1 MKRYALDQKM
11 KRMFTAAFLVILL
24 LAAGLFAGI
33 SGSMYRKQAYQFC
46 VSQVELN
53 LNILDSRL
61 QQIQTKQRVLAADSV
76 IRNAVEYQVENETVD
91 YSIELYHQR
100 DVADKLY
107 MLSENPEIENAYIVS
122 ADGRCLYSYRASVR
136 KDYNL
141 MQEEWLKD
149 IVDSIY
155 LNTSYVSGMHDKR
168 YLLTDQKNECIS
180 MVMPITRENQYAFS
194 AAAYLVCDI
203 DPMAVLQSSR
213 SADGGVSL
221 ALAAS
226 GRLLYAKESRHLA
239 EEEEEQILARI
250 DEEKS
255 SFQLGGDPW
264 GTDRLVVV
272 MKSRFFGWNLV
283 GIRSLDE
290 IHSINRKLSC
300 ILAGILLLSVLL
312 VALISRIV
320 SKSILTPMN
329 RLVDCCNQ
337 VAVGNYEVEFPEG
350 KSEEIHVLSQ
360 TVQTMIHNVF
370 RLSEKVVEEEKKL
383 SEEQLRAL
391 QHQINPHFLNN
402 VLQLIKGMAVEG
414 KTEEISRLSTLLGK
428 ILAYSVYQ
436 PYEDVELKEELEY
449 VKNYMEIQNLRY
461 GGRIFYAIDCEP
473 GLENVRISKLLIQPL
488 VENAIEHGIKGKG
501 RGMISISAERER
513 DSICILVNDNGTGIP
528 EPELADMKRK
538 LEAETVYLQEKSIGV
553 LNVNARLKRKYGG
566 RYGIEVIS
574 REGAGT
580 TVIIRLPEDGEGK
593 DNENITGR

>member
-11 KRMFTAAFLVILL
+11 KRMFTAAFLAVLL
-24 LAAGLFAGI
+24 TAAGLFAGI
-33 SGSMYRKQAYQFC
+33 SGSMYRKQSYQFC

-53 LNILDSRL
+53 LNMLDSRL

-76 IRNAVEYQVENETVD
+76 IRSAVEYQVENETID

-122 ADGRCLYSYRASVR
+122 ADGRCLYTYRASVR
-136 KDYNL
+136 KDYN
-141 MQEEWLKD
+141 MMREEWLKD

-155 LNTSYVSGMHDKR
+155 LNTSYVSGMHDKK
-168 YLLTDQKNECIS
+168 YLLSDQEDECIS
-180 MVMPITRENQYAFS
+180 MVMPVTRENQYAFA

-203 DPMAVLQSSR
+203 NPMAVLQPSK
-213 SADGGVSL
+213 SADSGVSL

-226 GRLLYAKESRHLA
+226 GRLLYARESRHLTK
-239 EEEEEQILARI
+239 EEEAQILERI
-250 DEEKS
+250 EEEKS
-255 SFQLGGDPW
+255 SFELGG
-264 GTDRLVVV
+264 GSFGASRLVVV

-283 GIRSLDE
+283 GIRPLDE
-290 IHSINRKLSC
+290 IRSINRKLSG
-300 ILAGILLLSVLL
+300 ILAGILLFSVLL

-350 KSEEIHVLSQ
+350 MSEEVHVLSD
-360 TVQTMIHNVF
+360 TVQTMIRNVLQ
-370 RLSEKVVEEEKKL
+370 LSRKLVEEEKKL
-383 SEEQLRAL
+383 SEEQLRTL

-461 GGRIFYAIDCEP
+461 GGRIFYTIDCEP
-473 GLENVRISKLLIQPL
+473 GLEHTRISKLTIQPL
-488 VENAIEHGIKGKG
+488 VENAIEHGIKGRG
-501 RGMISISAERER
+501 RGVISISAERER
-513 DSICILVNDNGTGIP
+513 DSICILVNDNGAGIP
-528 EPELADMKRK
+528 EAELKEMRRR
-538 LEAETVYLQEKSIGV
+538 LETGTVYLQEKSIGL
-553 LNVNARLKRKYGG
+553 LNVNARLKRKYGSS
-566 RYGIEVIS
+566 YGIELIS
-574 REGAGT
+574 REGSQT
-580 TVIIRLPEDGEGK
+580 TAVIRLPDSEEGK
-593 DNENITGR
+593 DDENITGG

>member
-1 MKRYALDQKM
+1 M
-11 KRMFTAAFLVILL
+11 
-24 LAAGLFAGI
+24 
-33 SGSMYRKQAYQFC
+33 
-46 VSQVELN
+46 
-53 LNILDSRL
+53 
-61 QQIQTKQRVLAADSV
+61 
-76 IRNAVEYQVENETVD
+76 
-91 YSIELYHQR
+91 
-100 DVADKLY
+100 
-107 MLSENPEIENAYIVS
+107 
-122 ADGRCLYSYRASVR
+122 
-136 KDYNL
+136 
-141 MQEEWLKD
+141 
-149 IVDSIY
+149 
-155 LNTSYVSGMHDKR
+155 
-168 YLLTDQKNECIS
+168 
-180 MVMPITRENQYAFS
+180 
-194 AAAYLVCDI
+194 
-203 DPMAVLQSSR
+203 
-213 SADGGVSL
+213 
-221 ALAAS
+221 
-226 GRLLYAKESRHLA
+226 
-239 EEEEEQILARI
+239 
-250 DEEKS
+250 
-255 SFQLGGDPW
+255 
-264 GTDRLVVV
+264 
-272 MKSRFFGWNLV
+272 

-488 VENAIEHGIKGKG
+488 VENAIEHGLKGKG

>member
-1 MKRYALDQKM
+1 M
-11 KRMFTAAFLVILL
+11 
-24 LAAGLFAGI
+24 
-33 SGSMYRKQAYQFC
+33 
-46 VSQVELN
+46 
-53 LNILDSRL
+53 
-61 QQIQTKQRVLAADSV
+61 
-76 IRNAVEYQVENETVD
+76 
-91 YSIELYHQR
+91 
-100 DVADKLY
+100 
-107 MLSENPEIENAYIVS
+107 
-122 ADGRCLYSYRASVR
+122 
-136 KDYNL
+136 
-141 MQEEWLKD
+141 
-149 IVDSIY
+149 
-155 LNTSYVSGMHDKR
+155 
-168 YLLTDQKNECIS
+168 
-180 MVMPITRENQYAFS
+180 
-194 AAAYLVCDI
+194 
-203 DPMAVLQSSR
+203 
-213 SADGGVSL
+213 
-221 ALAAS
+221 
-226 GRLLYAKESRHLA
+226 
-239 EEEEEQILARI
+239 
-250 DEEKS
+250 
-255 SFQLGGDPW
+255 
-264 GTDRLVVV
+264 
-272 MKSRFFGWNLV
+272 

-383 SEEQLRAL
+383 RKLTDDIVKEQEDKRKSELDAL
-391 QHQINPHFLNN
+391 QSQINPHFLNN

-580 TVIIRLPEDGEGK
+580 TVIIRLPENGEGK